1 MQPSRDEAKNA
12 LNHLL
17 RTLAPQEAEKTT
29 ALEDDPD
36 ARINRCIELVKA
48 EASEAASLIAEC
60 APHGKPMLAQ
70 AQKKLE
76 HLDALKILE
85 TVVSELYGG

>member
-1 MQPSRDEAKNA
+1 MQPSRDKARAA

-17 RTLAPQEAEKTT
+17 TVLIPHEAFKTT
-29 ALEDDPD
+29 DLENDPD
-36 ARINRCIELVKA
+36 ARVTRCIELVKA
-48 EASEAASLIAEC
+48 EASEAAALIAEC
-60 APHGKPMLAQ
+60 APHGKPMLTQ

-76 HLDALKILE
+76 HLEALEMLE